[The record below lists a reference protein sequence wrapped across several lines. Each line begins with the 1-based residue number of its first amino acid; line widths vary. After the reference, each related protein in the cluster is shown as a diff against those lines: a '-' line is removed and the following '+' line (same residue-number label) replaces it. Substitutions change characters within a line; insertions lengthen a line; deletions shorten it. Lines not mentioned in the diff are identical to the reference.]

1 MKPINLKIKGINS
14 YVAEQEI
21 DFNKLAENKIF
32 GIFGETGSGKTT
44 ILDSII
50 LSLYGVTD
58 RDSLQNIIN
67 VNTKDAY
74 VEFTFEMEEN
84 DGKVNRYFVRR
95 DFKLRPSGLKA
106 DAILNDLKANKTIAE
121 MPDNVNQALLNII
134 GIGKK
139 EFTKC
144 IALPQGEFDRFLSD
158 TPAIRKKTL
167 AKLFDLEQFGVIL
180 SEKLKS
186 RKNNVAL
193 NKSTLEEKIAVYN
206 GISQEAIDKIENVL
220 KDGDKQE
227 KSLNLQ
233 ISRDKKLAEKIKDEL
248 AVKQDLLD
256 LEVNLNIKQSELS
269 DINFIE
275 KQIEYTEKYGDYTIL
290 TGRFN
295 ACLDELESLN
305 SSLADNKQLLL
316 STDEQLKKLQILK
329 DDNKEKIDE
338 VFSQLNECKVIA
350 EKKNL
355 HEQKVAELKKKKE
368 EISNKLTDTSSKIM
382 SINNNIKSCKT
393 RLLDLQNTYK
403 KLENNVFDNLDTI
416 DKLDSCAT
424 FKTKQDFA
432 LFLTI
437 TRSKINPESLSEVE
451 NFNIYDEVMTA
462 THDMENYEIGVRK
475 EIGEILKDLKTL
487 DVNLDNIQETKDD
500 LLAANEKLNKQCDA
514 TEDAIVVCKEELA
527 SYKSKIASLE
537 ELQDTQN
544 TELNNVKA
552 ELLEE
557 NKQDIASP
565 SADITYLTRTL
576 EMYQKDGARLEE
588 SISNLAGKKQK
599 ALIDIEVSTT
609 NIENHKD
616 KLNQL
621 NLALKPYSKTT
632 FKEKADK
639 SLLLNPNDLDSL
651 KEKVDNFHKE
661 LNILEANTKALRE
674 KTRDYIY
681 TKDDYNDLLKTLSD
695 NEEKLTELKVFIN
708 VNKIT
713 LDIQKQNL
721 ESVLLL
727 QKDLDEVNSEYNAI
741 EQLEGLLAGGA
752 LIDFVSEEYMGL
764 ITDFANNYVYKI
776 SKGKYLLN
784 YDGDFNVIDNFNG
797 GIKRSVK
804 TLSGGERFIVS
815 LSLALGISQSIA
827 VNNNKNFNFF
837 FIDEGFGNLSE
848 NYIEKVLQ
856 SFDALIKLNF
866 TVGFITHVEKM
877 EYYLNNRII
886 VTKDNTDDGSKI
898 EQFS

>member
-14 YVAEQEI
+14 YVSEQEI

-50 LSLYGVTD
+50 LALYGVTD

-67 VNTKDAY
+67 VNTKDAF

-106 DAILNDLKANKTIAE
+106 DAILNDLKANKTLAE
-121 MPDNVNQALLNII
+121 MPDNVNQTILSII

-186 RKNNVAL
+186 RKNSVQL
-193 NKSTLEEKIAVYN
+193 NKSTLEEKITVYN
-206 GISQEAIDKIENVL
+206 GINQETIDKIEKIL
-220 KDGDKQE
+220 KDSDKQE
-227 KSLNLQ
+227 KTLTLQ
-233 ISRDKKLAEKIKDEL
+233 INRDKKLADKIKDEL
-248 AVKQDLLD
+248 SIKQELLD
-256 LEVNLNIKQSELS
+256 MEVNLNIKQSELA

-275 KQIEYTEKYGDYTIL
+275 KQIEYTEKYGDFTIL

-295 ACLDELESLN
+295 ACIDELESLN
-305 SSLADNKQLLL
+305 SSLVDNQQLLVA
-316 STDEQLKKLQILK
+316 TDDQLKKLEIIR
-329 DDNKEKIDE
+329 DDNKEKMDNTIT
-338 VFSQLNECKVIA
+338 QLNDCKVLE

-355 HEQKVAELKKKKE
+355 HEKKIAELKEQKE
-368 EISNKLTDTSSKIM
+368 NISNKLIETASKITAT
-382 SINNNIKSCKT
+382 NAEIKKC
-393 RLLDLQNTYK
+393 RNQILDLENTYK
-403 KLENNVFDNLDTI
+403 QLENTVFDNLDTL
-416 DKLDSCAT
+416 DKLDSCST

-475 EIGEILKDLKTL
+475 EIAEIMKDMKNLDVDLDNLQELKDEIIEK
-487 DVNLDNIQETKDD
+487 
-500 LLAANEKLNKQCDA
+500 NEKLNKQCDA
-514 TEDAIVVCKEELA
+514 TEDAIVVCKEQLA
-527 SYKSKIASLE
+527 SLKSTITSLE
-537 ELQDTQN
+537 EIEQTQN
-544 TELNNVKA
+544 EELNNIKKA
-552 ELLEE
+552 INEE
-557 NKQDIASP
+557 NSLNYASP
-565 SADITYLTRTL
+565 AADQTYLTRTL
-576 EMYQKDGARLEE
+576 EMYQKENKRLED
-588 SISNLAGKKQK
+588 SISDLTAKKQK
-599 ALIDIEVSTT
+599 ALIDIEVTTT

-621 NLALKPYSKTT
+621 NSALKPYSKTT
-632 FKEKADK
+632 FKERVDQ
-639 SLLLNPNDLDSL
+639 SLLLNPSELDGL
-651 KEKVDNFHKE
+651 RAKVENFHKD
-661 LNILEANTKALRE
+661 LNVLEANTKALRD
-674 KTRDYIY
+674 KTKDYIY
-681 TKDDYNDLLKTLSD
+681 TKDDYNDLMNALSD
-695 NEEKLTELKVFIN
+695 NEEKLQDLKVFIN

-727 QKDLDEVNSEYNAI
+727 QKDLDEVNSQYNAI

-764 ITDFANNYVYKI
+764 ITDFANSYVYKI

-886 VTKDNTDDGSKI
+886 VTKDNTEDGSKI
-898 EQFS
+898 EQFC

>member
-14 YVAEQEI
+14 YVNEQEI

-50 LSLYGVTD
+50 LSLYGITD
-58 RDSLQNIIN
+58 RDNLQNIIN

-74 VEFTFEMEEN
+74 VEFIFEMELN
-84 DGKVNRYFVRR
+84 DGKINRYFVRR

-106 DAILNDLKANKTIAE
+106 EAILNDLSANKTIAE
-121 MPDNVNQALLNII
+121 MPDNVNNAILDII

-180 SEKLKS
+180 GEKLKS
-186 RKNNVAL
+186 RKNTTTL

-206 GISQEAIDKIENVL
+206 GISQEMIDKTENIL
-220 KDGDKQE
+220 KNSDKQE
-227 KSLNLQ
+227 KSLTLQ
-233 ISRDKKLAEKIKDEL
+233 IARDKKLADKIKDEL
-248 AVKQDLLD
+248 AVKQELLD
-256 LEVNLNIKQSELS
+256 MEVNLNIKQSELS
-269 DINFIE
+269 EINFVE
-275 KQIEYTEKYGDYTIL
+275 KQIEYTEKYGDFTIL
-290 TGRFN
+290 TSRFN
-295 ACLDELESLN
+295 SCLDEIENLN
-305 SSLADNKQLLL
+305 IVLTDNKQMLL
-316 STDEQLKKLQILK
+316 DIDDQLKKLQILK
-329 DDNKEKIDE
+329 DDNRQKADNLILQVNENKVISEKKALHDAK
-338 VFSQLNECKVIA
+338 LNELR
-350 EKKNL
+350 N
-355 HEQKVAELKKKKE
+355 QKV
-368 EISNKLTDTSSKIM
+368 EIAQKIGETTNKIQLTNSEIDKLSARVLDL
-382 SINNNIKSCKT
+382 NNN
-393 RLLDLQNTYK
+393 YK
-403 KLENNVFDNLDTI
+403 KLENAVFDNLDTI
-416 DKLDSCAT
+416 DKLNNCQT

-451 NFNIYDEVMTA
+451 NFNIHDEVMQA
-462 THDMENYEIGVRK
+462 THDMENYELGVRK
-475 EIGEILKDLKTL
+475 EIAEIMQDLKDFNADLNSLQELK
-487 DVNLDNIQETKDD
+487 ED
-500 LLAANEKLNKQCDA
+500 LLAQNEKLNKQCDQI
-514 TEDAIVVCKEELA
+514 EDALVSTKENLA
-527 SYKSKIASLE
+527 SNKSTLASL
-537 ELQDTQN
+537 QN
-544 TELNNVKA
+544 QLNELNTTFSTLK
-552 ELLEE
+552 
-557 NKQDIASP
+557 KSIA
-565 SADITYLTRTL
+565 
-576 EMYQKDGARLEE
+576 KEE
-588 SISNLAGKKQK
+588 SITFDVSTSDVEYLTKTLKMYQQEGEKLDASITKLNAQKQK
-599 ALIDIEVSTT
+599 AIIDIEVATT
-609 NIENHKD
+609 NIENDKE

-621 NLALKPYSKTT
+621 NHELKPYNKNT
-632 FKEKADK
+632 FKEKVDQ
-639 SLLLNPNDLDSL
+639 SLLLDSTELPEL
-651 KEKVDNFHKE
+651 KAKVDNFRKE
-661 LNILEANTKALRE
+661 LSVLEANTEKLRE
-674 KTRDYIY
+674 KSKDYIY
-681 TKDDYNDLLKTLSD
+681 TKDDYRDLLNSISET
-695 NEEKLTELKVFIN
+695 EEKLTDLKVFIN

-721 ESVLLL
+721 ETVLLL

-764 ITDFANNYVYKI
+764 ITDFANSYVYQI

-877 EYYLNNRII
+877 EYYLNNKII
-886 VTKDNTDDGSKI
+886 VTKDSNDDGSKI
-898 EQFS
+898 EQFF

>member
-14 YVAEQEI
+14 YVNEQEI

-50 LSLYGVTD
+50 LSLYGITD
-58 RDSLQNIIN
+58 RDNLQNIIN

-74 VEFTFEMEEN
+74 VEFIFEMELN
-84 DGKVNRYFVRR
+84 DGKINRYFVRR

-106 DAILNDLKANKTIAE
+106 EAILNDLNANKTIAE
-121 MPDNVNQALLNII
+121 MPDNVNNAILDII

-180 SEKLKS
+180 GEKLKS
-186 RKNNVAL
+186 RKNTTTL

-206 GISQEAIDKIENVL
+206 GISQEMIDKTENIL
-220 KDGDKQE
+220 KNSDKQE
-227 KSLNLQ
+227 KSLTLQ
-233 ISRDKKLAEKIKDEL
+233 IARDKKLAEKIKDEL
-248 AVKQDLLD
+248 AVKQELLD
-256 LEVNLNIKQSELS
+256 MEVNLNIKQSELS
-269 DINFIE
+269 EINFVE
-275 KQIEYTEKYGDYTIL
+275 KQIEYTEKYGDFTIL
-290 TGRFN
+290 TSRFN
-295 ACLDELESLN
+295 SCLDEIENLN
-305 SSLADNKQLLL
+305 IVLTDNKQMLL
-316 STDEQLKKLQILK
+316 DIDDQLKKLQILK
-329 DDNKEKIDE
+329 DDNRQKADNLILQVNENKVISEKKALHDAK
-338 VFSQLNECKVIA
+338 LNEL
-350 EKKNL
+350 KN
-355 HEQKVAELKKKKE
+355 QKVELAQKIGETTNKIQLTNS
-368 EISNKLTDTSSKIM
+368 EIDKLSASV
-382 SINNNIKSCKT
+382 
-393 RLLDLQNTYK
+393 LDLNNTYK
-403 KLENNVFDNLDTI
+403 KLENAVFDNLDTI
-416 DKLDSCAT
+416 DKLNNCQT

-437 TRSKINPESLSEVE
+437 TRSKINPESLAEVE
-451 NFNIYDEVMTA
+451 NFNIHDEVMQA
-462 THDMENYEIGVRK
+462 THDMENYELGVRK
-475 EIGEILKDLKTL
+475 EIAEIMQDLKEFNADL
-487 DVNLDNIQETKDD
+487 NSLQDLKED
-500 LLAANEKLNKQCDA
+500 LLAQNEKLNKQCDQI
-514 TEDAIVVCKEELA
+514 EDALVSTKENLA
-527 SYKSKIASLE
+527 SNKSTLASL
-537 ELQDTQN
+537 QN
-544 TELNNVKA
+544 QLNELNTSFNALK
-552 ELLEE
+552 
-557 NKQDIASP
+557 KSIA
-565 SADITYLTRTL
+565 
-576 EMYQKDGARLEE
+576 KEE
-588 SISNLAGKKQK
+588 SITFDVSTSDVEYLTKTLKMYQQEDERLDASITKLNAQKQK
-599 ALIDIEVSTT
+599 AIIDIEVATT
-609 NIENHKD
+609 NIENDKE

-621 NLALKPYSKTT
+621 NHELKPYNKNT
-632 FKEKADK
+632 FKEKVDQ
-639 SLLLNPNDLDSL
+639 SLLLDSAELPEL
-651 KEKVDNFHKE
+651 KAKVDNFRKE
-661 LNILEANTKALRE
+661 LSVLEANTEKLRE
-674 KTRDYIY
+674 KSKDYIY
-681 TKDDYNDLLKTLSD
+681 TKDDYRDLLNSISET
-695 NEEKLTELKVFIN
+695 EEKLTDLKVFIN

-721 ESVLLL
+721 ETVLLL

-764 ITDFANNYVYKI
+764 ITDFANSYVYQI

-886 VTKDNTDDGSKI
+886 VTKDSNDDGSKI
-898 EQFS
+898 EQFF

>member
-329 DDNKEKIDE
+329 DDNKDKIDE

>member
-1 MKPINLKIKGINS
+1 M
-14 YVAEQEI
+14 QEI
-21 DFNKLAENKIF
+21 DFNKLAENNIF

-50 LSLYGVTD
+50 LALYGITD

-67 VNTKDAY
+67 VNTKDAF
-74 VEFTFEMEEN
+74 VEFTFEMEES
-84 DGKVNRYFVRR
+84 DGKTNKYYVRR

-106 DAILNDLKANKTIAE
+106 DAILNNLKTNKTIAE
-121 MPDNVNQALLNII
+121 MPDNVNNAILQII

-158 TPAIRKKTL
+158 TPSIRKKTL

-180 SEKLKS
+180 SERLKA
-186 RKNNVAL
+186 RKNITSL
-193 NKSTLEEKIAVYN
+193 NKATLEEKIAVYN
-206 GISQEAIDKIENVL
+206 GINQETIDKTEEIL
-220 KDGDKQE
+220 KNSDKQE
-227 KSLNLQ
+227 KSLTLQ
-233 ISRDKKLAEKIKDEL
+233 ISRDRKLAEKIKDEL
-248 AVKQDLLD
+248 AVKQELLD
-256 LEVNLNIKQSELS
+256 MEVNLNIKQSELS
-269 DINFIE
+269 DINYIE

-305 SSLADNKQLLL
+305 ASLVDNKQMLLA
-316 STDEQLKKLQILK
+316 TDEQLHKLQILK
-329 DDNKEKIDE
+329 EDNQEKIDNTI
-338 VFSQLNECKVIA
+338 SQLNECKVIE
-350 EKKNL
+350 EKKAL
-355 HEQKVAELKKKKE
+355 HSKKLEELKATKQD
-368 EISNKLTDTSSKIM
+368 ISEKLTTTSAKIM
-382 SINNNIKSCKT
+382 ETNAEIKKCKT
-393 RLLDLQNTYK
+393 SILDLQNNYK
-403 KLENNVFDNLDTI
+403 KLESQIFDNLDI
-416 DKLDSCAT
+416 LDKLNNCNT

-451 NFNIYDEVMTA
+451 NFNIFDEVMTA

-475 EIGEILKDLKTL
+475 EIAEILKDIKEL
-487 DVNLDNIQETKDD
+487 DVDLDNLQELNDD
-500 LLAANEKLNKQCDA
+500 YLERNEVLNKKCDDI
-514 TEDAIVVCKEELA
+514 EDAIVVAKENLA
-527 SYKSKIASLE
+527 SLKSKINSLEDIEHTQNE
-537 ELQDTQN
+537 ELQNIKKQI
-544 TELNNVKA
+544 EYENN
-552 ELLEE
+552 L
-557 NKQDIASP
+557 DFSSPAS
-565 SADITYLTRTL
+565 DITYLARTL
-576 EMYQKDGARLEE
+576 EMYQKESARLNK
-588 SISNLAGKKQK
+588 SLDDLSDKKQK
-599 ALIDIEVSTT
+599 TIIDIEVATN

-621 NLALKPYSKTT
+621 NSALKPYSKTT
-632 FKEKADK
+632 FKERVDQ
-639 SLLLNPNDLDSL
+639 SLLLNPSDLGQF
-651 KEKVDNFHKE
+651 KAKVETFHKE
-661 LNILEANTKALRE
+661 LDILESNTQKLRE
-674 KTRDYIY
+674 KTKDYIY
-681 TKDDYNDLLKTLSD
+681 TKDDYNDLLNTLAE
-695 NEEKLTELKVFIN
+695 NEDKLTELKVCIN
-708 VNKIT
+708 VNRIT
-713 LDIQKQNL
+713 LDIQKKNL

-727 QKDLDEVNSEYNAI
+727 QKDLDEINAEYNAI
-741 EQLEGLLAGGA
+741 EQLEGLLSGGA

-764 ITDFANNYVYKI
+764 ITDFANSYVYKI

-886 VTKDNTDDGSKI
+886 VTKDNTEDGSKI

>member
-14 YVAEQEI
+14 YVEMQEI
-21 DFNKLAENKIF
+21 DFNKLAENNIF

-74 VEFTFEMEEN
+74 VEFTFEMENN

-106 DAILNDLKANKTIAE
+106 DAILNDLKSGKTLAE

-158 TPAIRKKTL
+158 TPSIRKKTL

-180 SEKLKS
+180 SEKLKA
-186 RKNNVAL
+186 RKNTVAL

-206 GISQEAIDKIENVL
+206 GISQETIDKIEKVL
-220 KDGDKQE
+220 KDGDKKQ
-227 KSLNLQ
+227 KSLTLQ
-233 ISRDKKLAEKIKDEL
+233 IARDKKLAEKIKDEL
-248 AVKQDLLD
+248 AVKQELLD
-256 LEVNLNIKQSELS
+256 LEVNLNIKQSEIA

-305 SSLADNKQLLL
+305 STLVDNKQSLI
-316 STDEQLKKLQILK
+316 STEEQLNKLQIIK
-329 DDNKEKIDE
+329 ADNLEKIDATIA
-338 VFSQLNECKVIA
+338 QLNESKVQE
-350 EKKNL
+350 EKKAL
-355 HEQKVAELKKKKE
+355 HESKLAELKAKKE
-368 EISNKLTDTSSKIM
+368 IISNKLTDTSAKILEVN
-382 SINNNIKSCKT
+382 SEIKKCKT
-393 RLLDLQNTYK
+393 NILDLQNTYK
-403 KLENNVFDNLDTI
+403 KLENEIFDNEDII
-416 DKLDSCAT
+416 DKLDNCST

-432 LFLTI
+432 TFLTI

-475 EIGEILKDLKTL
+475 EIGEILKDLKNF
-487 DVNLDNIQETKDD
+487 DVDLDNIQELKEEI
-500 LLAANEKLNKQCDA
+500 LEKNEKLNNQCDD
-514 TEDAIVVCKEELA
+514 TEDAIVITKEKLA
-527 SYKSKIASLE
+527 SLKSQITSLE
-537 ELQDTQN
+537 DLNSTQN
-544 TELNNVKA
+544 DELNAIKKEIA
-552 ELLEE
+552 DE
-557 NKQDIASP
+557 NSISFVTP
-565 SADITYLTRTL
+565 STDITYLTRTL
-576 EMYQKDGARLEE
+576 EMYRNESARLDK
-588 SISNLAGKKQK
+588 SIEDITNKKQK
-599 ALIDIEVSTT
+599 TIIDIEVATN

-621 NLALKPYSKTT
+621 NSALKPYSKTT
-632 FKEKADK
+632 FKERVDQ
-639 SLLLNPNDLDSL
+639 SLLLNSADIEGL
-651 KEKVDNFHKE
+651 KEKVENFHKD
-661 LNILEANTKALRE
+661 LNVLEANTLALRE
-674 KTRDYIY
+674 KTKDYIY
-681 TKDDYNDLLKTLSD
+681 TKDDYNDLLNTLSD

-721 ESVLLL
+721 ESVLVL
-727 QKDLDEVNSEYNAI
+727 QKDLDEVNSQYNAI

-764 ITDFANNYVYKI
+764 ITDFANSYVYKI

-886 VTKDNTDDGSKI
+886 VTKDNTEDGSKI